1 MSHLSLFELNNL
13 IRNAIDVVMP
23 DEYWV
28 RAELSEVRESRGH
41 CYLEFI
47 QKDEYGN
54 GIVAK
59 ARGQIWASRWA
70 FLRPYFERTTGQRL
84 SAGMLVLV
92 RAKVTFHEL
101 YGFSLN
107 VTEID
112 PTFTLGDIAR
122 RRQEIIRQ
130 LQEEGVFEMNKELP
144 LPRLLRRIAV
154 ISSATAAGYGD
165 FCNQLN
171 DNKRGLAF
179 HTELFQA
186 TMQGNDVE
194 RSIIS
199 ALNSIAAR
207 LDEWDAVII
216 IRGGGATSDLSG
228 FDTLALAENVAQFPL
243 PIITGIGH
251 ERDDTVIDLVS
262 HTRVKTPTAA
272 AEFLIHHQEEELNHL
287 EDLAIRLSDSTSRVL
302 QAESQRIK
310 LLTAKVPSLFANF
323 KTAET
328 LRLSRL
334 SLTIEH
340 LTSQAIDRHRTALAM
355 LQQRFTSSV
364 PQFIERQ
371 FNALDHLNAHLTAAS
386 PDRILRLGFSIARIN
401 GKAIKD
407 TDTLSIGDEIET
419 TLASGTIK
427 STITWKESQPT
438 NNPSADSKK

>member
-13 IRNAIDVVMP
+13 IHNAIDVVMP

-340 LTSQAIDRHRTALAM
+340 LTSQAIDRQRTTLAM
-355 LQQRFTSSV
+355 LQQRFVSSV

-407 TDTLSIGDEIET
+407 TDALSIGDEIET

-427 STITWKESQPT
+427 STITWKENQPT

>member
-1 MSHLSLFELNNL
+1 MNEQLSLYELNNL
-13 IRNAIDVVMP
+13 VRQALDMVMP
-23 DEYWV
+23 EEYWV
-28 RAELSEVRESRGH
+28 CAELSEVRESRGH

-47 QKDEYGN
+47 QKDARGN

-59 ARGQIWASRWA
+59 ARGQVWANRWS

-84 SAGMLVLV
+84 SSGMQVLV

-101 YGFSLN
+101 YGYALN
-107 VTEID
+107 ITEID

-122 RRQEIIRQ
+122 RRMEI
-130 LQEEGVFEMNKELP
+130 LQHLRNEGVDEMNKELP
-144 LPRLLRRIAV
+144 LPRLLQRIAV

-171 DNKRGLAF
+171 TNARGLAF

-194 RSIIS
+194 RSIIA
-199 ALNSIAAR
+199 ALNRIAER
-207 LDEWDAVII
+207 LDEWDVVVI

-228 FDTLALAENVAQFPL
+228 FDTLNLAENVAQFPL

-251 ERDDTVIDLVS
+251 ERDDTVLDMIS

-287 EDLAIRLSDSTSRVL
+287 EDLAVRLTDSSLRIL
-302 QAESQRIK
+302 QNESQRIK
-310 LLTAKVPSLFANF
+310 LLTATVPSLFANF

-334 SLTIEH
+334 SMSLQHLSAQMIERQSSSVSMLNQRLT
-340 LTSQAIDRHRTALAM
+340 A
-355 LQQRFTSSV
+355 SV
-364 PQFIERQ
+364 PQYVLRQQSKIE
-371 FNALDHLNAHLTAAS
+371 LLEAHLQSAS

-407 TDTLSIGDEIET
+407 TDSLSVGDEIET
-419 TLASGTIK
+419 TLSSGTIK
-427 STITWKESQPT
+427 STITWRRK
-438 NNPSADSKK
+438 

>member
-1 MSHLSLFELNNL
+1 MNNL
-13 IRNAIDVVMP
+13 VRQALGLVMP
-23 DEYWV
+23 EEYWV
-28 RAELSEVRESRGH
+28 CAELSEVRENRGH
-41 CYLEFI
+41 CYVEFL
-47 QKDEYGN
+47 QKDNRGN

-59 ARGQIWASRWA
+59 ARGQIWANRWA
-70 FLRPYFERTTGQRL
+70 VIRPYFERTTGQRL
-84 SAGMLVLV
+84 SAGMQVLV

-101 YGFSLN
+101 YGYALN

-130 LQEEGVFEMNKELP
+130 LQEEGVENMNKELP
-144 LPRLLRRIAV
+144 LPRLLQRIAV

-171 DNKRGLAF
+171 NNQRGLAF

-186 TMQGNDVE
+186 IMQGNDVE

-199 ALNSIAAR
+199 ALNQIALR
-207 LDEWDAVII
+207 YDEWDAVVI

-251 ERDDTVIDLVS
+251 ERDDTVIDLVA

-272 AEFLIHHQEEELNHL
+272 AEFLIHHQEEELNLL
-287 EDLAIRLSDSTSRVL
+287 EDLAYRLTDSTTRIL
-302 QAESQRIK
+302 QTESQRIK
-310 LLTAKVPSLFANF
+310 LLTATIPSLFANF
-323 KTAET
+323 KTTET

-334 SLTIEH
+334 SLTLEH
-340 LTSQAIDRHRTALAM
+340 LTEQTIDRQRNSLSM
-355 LQQRFTSSV
+355 LQQRVSTAA

-371 FNALDHLNAHLTAAS
+371 LNALEKLNTHLTAAS
-386 PDRILRLGFSIARIN
+386 PDRILRLGFSIARIK

-407 TDTLSIGDEIET
+407 TDTLTLGDEIET
-419 TLASGTIK
+419 TFASGTIK
-427 STITWKESQPT
+427 STITWKENQPT
-438 NNPSADSKK
+438 KKPSTDSKK